1 MNCECEREGERKRG
15 ANIQINVYY
24 IQVHLASEK
33 PKRPECAYD
42 FLEYQTLEPPSLSQ
56 FLCTMKLFVLVVAV
70 LKAVFMDLFPLD
82 AIAISLHMCHME
94 FPERTVVLL
103 SLKSYES

>member
-1 MNCECEREGERKRG
+1 MDCECEREGERKRG

-70 LKAVFMDLFPLD
+70 LKAVFMNSHWKFG
-82 AIAISLHMCHME
+82 
-94 FPERTVVLL
+94 TYVNVLL
-103 SLKSYES
+103 SLESYES